1 MVGLING
8 IRLVFLITARIRIK
22 LLEMPNV
29 YATSSITPNGDKK
42 RIASAG
48 ISATAGTTVAIAAK
62 AYPVDQAE
70 KSPHATPNPGI
81 NIGSAMVVLCTK
93 IPNPSISK
101 ISSSN
106 SAKKAS
112 ASSSSTEDMEPI

>member
-1 MVGLING
+1 MMVGLING

-42 RIASAG
+42 RIASGG
-48 ISATAGTTVAIAAK
+48 ISAIVGTTVAIAAK

-70 KSPHATPNPGI
+70 KTPHATPNPGI
-81 NIGSAMVVLCTK
+81 NIGSAMVVL
-93 IPNPSISK
+93 
-101 ISSSN
+101 
-106 SAKKAS
+106 
-112 ASSSSTEDMEPI
+112 